1 METWHIEFRLS
12 GSGID
17 YAVGGSFGVVPSN
30 DPDLADA
37 VIAHLP
43 AGRLLR

>member
-1 METWHIEFRLS
+1 METWHIEFGLS

-17 YAVGGSFGVVPSN
+17 YAVRGSFGVVPSN

-37 VIAHLP
+37 VFTQLP